1 MTHRCRLGVPLHG
14 PFPATGN
21 GQATHPRPIVIRTG
35 LHPIQVSASRRRA
48 VRRAVP
54 VAAAALALLAG
65 ACRKEA
71 PRSPFGEER
80 LARMTTRQKVAQLLM
95 VRVPAT
101 ALAPAPEDS
110 SRPRLLR
117 WAREGLGGVELPS
130 GDARAA
136 AVLADSLRA
145 LPLPPLIA
153 ARMERGLGGTFLGA
167 TELPSA
173 DGVALAGD
181 QDLAAEVG
189 GAAADEA
196 RALGATLLL
205 VSGPALPSDSAGLV
219 PATLSDDGTAAYA
232 AWVHALAEGGAPPAV
247 TAFRPSSPDTSL
259 AVLPWDRSA
268 LGVIQLD
275 WLRSTVNAGAAAVQA
290 GFVSLPALTG
300 DSAPLPLSGVA
311 VQGLIRRDLGFAGL
325 VIADLSPQGPLA
337 RRHGVLPAAVA
348 ALQVGADVL
357 SGIDDPNPLADS
369 LAAAVERGTIRRD
382 VLDHAVRRVF
392 AAKRRA
398 GLGLPPADTVRPPL
412 RSRETLALAGRAFG
426 RTAVTLGPVPALA
439 GCRKPV
445 LLAHPA
451 AQAEPFAAELIRRAP
466 TLLRLNTWAAARKGP
481 LSRLKDFAGND
492 ADCAVVVDAP
502 GARLPLVDRIVPAV
516 TRDTS
521 KAARRDTAKFRA
533 DSVAFARDTVTRR
546 VIYVSLAADPARP
559 LPPARTAVLVWG
571 AGAQAQGAAVRA
583 LFGEVRRGGAPAPAP
598 RVAWPPARTL
608 VRAPAKDAGM
618 SADSLAKIDAVLQ
631 RGVDGGVF
639 TAAAVAVGRHGR
651 LVKLRGYGRVQG
663 RPVDPI
669 TTLFDLAS
677 LTKVVGTTPAVMAL
691 VDDGKIKLETPV
703 YRYLPQFRGG
713 GRGDVTVWNLLTHT
727 SGLPAGDDLYGETA
741 DPDAAFRMVLRTD
754 LVREPGARVEYS
766 DFGMILMAEVVHR
779 RADEPVDRFV
789 ARRVFAPLGMR
800 TTMYEPPLVWW
811 NRTVPT
817 ALESERPY
825 TVREVVHDGNAF
837 RLGGV
842 AGHAGLFSTAGD
854 LSVYAQ
860 TLLNGGSYGY
870 RRIWSPRTVQAFTTK
885 QKNTETR
892 ALGWDT
898 PARKSSSGDYFS
910 ARSYGHTGFTG
921 TSIWIDPER
930 DLFVVLLTNRTYD
943 SGTAGQIL
951 EIRGAVADAAARS
964 ITDVPIRPRPG
975 TPAAEAQ
982 AARER
987 AAARAR
993 ARANA
998 RRKRPVRRG
1007 RRTSSRR
1014 RSAIAA
1020 PAPTLALREG
1030 TSPVAAPQ

>member
-1 MTHRCRLGVPLHG
+1 MSRTRLQPIRI
-14 PFPATGN
+14 PS
-21 GQATHPRPIVIRTG
+21 PRPSTFG
-35 LHPIQVSASRRRA
+35 RA
-48 VRRAVP
+48 RP
-54 VAAAALALLAG
+54 LLLAVLACLST

-71 PRSPFGEER
+71 PRSPFSEER

-95 VRVPAT
+95 VRAPAA
-101 ALAPAPEDS
+101 ALAPAPGDS
-110 SRPRLLR
+110 SRARLLR
-117 WAREGLGGVELPS
+117 WAGEGIGAVELPA
-130 GDARAA
+130 GEARAA
-136 AVLADSLRA
+136 AALADTLRGV
-145 LPLPPLIA
+145 PLPPLVA
-153 ARMERGLGGTFLGA
+153 APGERGMGGAFRGA

-173 DGVALAGD
+173 DGLALLGD
-181 QDLAAEVG
+181 ADLAAEVG
-189 GAAADEA
+189 RAAAGEA

-205 VSGPALPSDSAGLV
+205 ASGPTLPAESAGV
-219 PATLSDDGTAAYA
+219 VSPTLSVDGTAAYA
-232 AWVHALAEGGAPPAV
+232 AFVHALAEEGVPPAV
-247 TAFRPSSPDTSL
+247 AAFRPPSADTAL
-259 AVLPWDRSA
+259 AVFPWDRSA

-275 WLRSTVNAGAAAVQA
+275 WVQAAVNAGAAAVQP
-290 GFVSLPALTG
+290 GFVSLPALTA

-325 VIADLSPQGPLA
+325 VIADLSPDGALA
-337 RRHGVLPAAVA
+337 RRYGVLPAAVA
-348 ALQVGADVL
+348 VLQVGADIL
-357 SGIDDPNPLADS
+357 SGVDDPAALADS
-369 LAAAVERGTIRRD
+369 LSAAVERGAIRRD

-412 RSRETLALAGRAFG
+412 RSAETVTVAARAFE
-426 RTAVTLGPVPALA
+426 RTALTLGPVPALA

-445 LLAHPA
+445 LVMHPS
-451 AQAEPFAAELIRRAP
+451 AQAGVVVSELTRRVP
-466 TLLRLNTWAAARKGP
+466 NLLRLNTWAAARRGT

-492 ADCAVVVDAP
+492 ADCALVVDAP
-502 GARLPLVDRIVPAV
+502 GAPLPLVDRITPAA

-521 KAARRDTAKFRA
+521 KAARRDTARFRA
-533 DSVAFARDTVTRR
+533 DSAAFARDTVTRR
-546 VIYVSLAADPARP
+546 MIYISLSADPARR
-559 LPPARTAVLVWG
+559 LPAARTAVLVWG
-571 AGAQAQGAAVRA
+571 AGPQAQLAAVRA
-583 LFGEVRRGGAPAPAP
+583 LFGEIRRGEDERAPAP
-598 RVAWPPARTL
+598 RVAWPAARTL
-608 VRAPAKDAGM
+608 VRADAK
-618 SADSLAKIDAVLQ
+618 SAAMNGDSLGKIDAILQ

-663 RPVDPI
+663 QPVDPT
-669 TTLFDLAS
+669 TTLFDVAS

-691 VDDGKIKLETPV
+691 VDDGKIRLDAPV
-703 YRYLPQFRGG
+703 HDYLSQFRGG

-727 SGLPAGDDLYGETA
+727 SGLPAGDDLYGQTA
-741 DPDAAFRMVLRTD
+741 DPAAAFRMVLRTD
-754 LVREPGARVEYS
+754 LGVEPGKRVLYS

-779 RADEPVDRFV
+779 RAGEPVDRFV

-800 TTMYEPPLVWW
+800 MTMYDPPLVWW
-811 NRTVPT
+811 NRTAPT
-817 ALESERPY
+817 AIKSERPY

-854 LSVYAQ
+854 LAIYTQ
-860 TLLNGGSYGY
+860 TLLNGGSYGQ

-885 QKNTETR
+885 QKNAETR

-943 SGTAGQIL
+943 TGTQGQIL
-951 EIRGAVADAAARS
+951 DIRRAVADAAARS

-975 TPAAEAQ
+975 TPAAEAE

-993 ARANA
+993 ARARANA
-998 RRKRPVRRG
+998 RRKKPVRRG
-1007 RRTSSRR
+1007 RGTPRRTSGRR
-1014 RSAIAA
+1014 RSAVVA
-1020 PAPTLALREG
+1020 PSPTLALRDG
-1030 TSPVAAPQ
+1030 DAPVFEMK

>member
-1 MTHRCRLGVPLHG
+1 MIHTPLH
-14 PFPATGN
+14 PFQVSP
-21 GQATHPRPIVIRTG
+21 PWRPSLRRTG
-35 LHPIQVSASRRRA
+35 LLAA
-48 VRRAVP
+48 VAV
-54 VAAAALALLAG
+54 ALLLA

-71 PRSPFGEER
+71 PRSPFDEAR
-80 LARMTTRQKVAQLLM
+80 LARMTTRQKVAQLLV
-95 VRVPAT
+95 VRAPAT
-101 ALAPAPEDS
+101 ALAPSPEDS
-110 SRPRLLR
+110 SRARLLR
-117 WAREGLGGVELPS
+117 WAREGLGGVELPP

-136 AVLADSLRA
+136 AVLADSLRG
-145 LPLPPLIA
+145 LPLPPIVA
-153 ARMERGLGGTFLGA
+153 ARAERGLGGTFRGA
-167 TELPSA
+167 TELPSG

-181 QDLAAEVG
+181 ADLAAEAG
-189 GAAADEA
+189 RAAAGEA
-196 RALGATLLL
+196 RAVGATLLL
-205 VSGPALPSDSAGLV
+205 VGGPALPADSAGLV
-219 PATLSDDGTAAYA
+219 PATLSTAGTAAYA
-232 AWVHALAEGGAPPAV
+232 AWVHALAEGGAPAAV
-247 TAFRPSSPDTSL
+247 TAFRPPSADTSL

-275 WLRSTVNAGAAAVQA
+275 WLQSAVNNGAAAVQA
-290 GFVSLPALTG
+290 GFVSLPALTA

-337 RRHGVLPAAVA
+337 RRFGVLPSAVA
-348 ALQVGADVL
+348 ALQVGADFL
-357 SGIDDPNPLADS
+357 TGIDDPSPLADS

-412 RSRETLALAGRAFG
+412 RSVQTLGLAGRAFE

-439 GCRKPV
+439 GCRKTV
-445 LLAHPA
+445 LVTHPSA
-451 AQAEPFAAELIRRAP
+451 DAGVLAAELTRRAP
-466 TLLRLNTWAAARKGP
+466 NLLRLNTWAAARRGT

-502 GARLPLVDRIVPAV
+502 GAPLPLVDRITPAAA
-516 TRDTS
+516 RDTS

-533 DSVAFARDTVTRR
+533 DSLAFARDTVTRR
-546 VIYVSLAADPARP
+546 MIYVSLAADPARP

-571 AGAQAQGAAVRA
+571 AGPQAQAAAVRA
-583 LFGEVRRGGAPAPAP
+583 LFGAIRRGDAPAPAP

-608 VRAPAKDAGM
+608 VRAPARDAAM
-618 SADSLAKIDAVLQ
+618 SADSLAKIDAILQ

-663 RPVDPI
+663 QPVDPT

-691 VDDGKIKLETPV
+691 VDDGRVKLETPV

-713 GRGDVTVWNLLTHT
+713 GRGDVSVWNLLTHT
-727 SGLPAGDDLYGETA
+727 SGLPAGDDLYGQAA
-741 DPDAAFRMVLRTD
+741 DPDAAFRMVVGTD
-754 LVREPGARVEYS
+754 LVREPGAKVEYS

-800 TTMYEPPLVWW
+800 TTMYDPPLVWW

-817 ALESERPY
+817 AIQSERPY
-825 TVREVVHDGNAF
+825 TIREVVHDGNSF

-854 LSVYAQ
+854 LSIYAQ

-870 RRIWSPRTVQAFTTK
+870 RRIWSPRTVQAFTTR
-885 QKNTETR
+885 QKNAETR

-930 DLFVVLLTNRTYD
+930 DLFVILLTNRTYD
-943 SGTAGQIL
+943 TGTQGQIL
-951 EIRGAVADAAARS
+951 DIRRAVADAAARS
-964 ITDVPIRPRPG
+964 ITDLPIRPRPG
-975 TPAAEAQ
+975 TPAAEAE

-993 ARANA
+993 ARARA

-1007 RRTSSRR
+1007 RGTRRPTSSRR
-1014 RSAIAA
+1014 RSALA
-1020 PAPTLALREG
+1020 PPPPTLALRER
-1030 TSPVAAPQ
+1030 TAPPSALQ